1 MIPKDDEMIFI
12 KLAWRNL
19 FRNKRR
25 TLISSLAIGMG
36 LAALIL
42 SDGVMLGLVRVMVK
56 LATSSFLGEAQIQN
70 ADFRRTQDVQQVIF
84 NHTAVMNGLAQEELV
99 DKFSPR
105 VISLAMIS
113 SPANVSGVS
122 LIGMDPSRGKYLTK
136 IDDAIVQG
144 DYFGGDDDREIVL
157 GVKLVEILEAELGD
171 RIVVTVSQ
179 AHSGDLSQEMFR
191 ISGIY
196 DMKDRTLNSGM
207 AFVRLSRAQK
217 MLGLGDNIHQI
228 AIKFKD
234 PKTSE
239 NLQLPF
245 WEKYSSHGNQAL
257 SWMQLMPQIK
267 SMIDL
272 SQISTL
278 IMAVI
283 LIGVVAFVI
292 LNTLFMSIF
301 ERMFEFGVLRAI
313 GTRAFGI
320 SKLILFEAGSLAV
333 ISIILGALLGLAST
347 LVLAA
352 IGINYGGA
360 EFYGLTFN
368 ESIRPELRVMQF
380 IIYPFWVF
388 VFTLAIGIYPAI
400 HAARI
405 EPARAMR
412 KSF

>member
-1 MIPKDDEMIFI
+1 
-12 KLAWRNL
+12 
-19 FRNKRR
+19 
-25 TLISSLAIGMG
+25 LISSLAIGMG

-42 SDGVMLGLVRVMVK
+42 SDGVMIGLVRVMVK
-56 LATSSFLGEAQIQN
+56 LATSSFLGEAQIQS
-70 ADFRRTQDVQQVIF
+70 ADFRQTQDVQKVIIDQ
-84 NHTAVMNGLAQEELV
+84 NGVINGLTQEKLV

-105 VISLAMIS
+105 VLSLAMIS

-122 LIGMDPSRGKYLTK
+122 LVGVDPSREKYLTK
-136 IDDAIVQG
+136 IAGAVVQG
-144 DYFGGDDDREIVL
+144 NYFSGDDDREIVL
-157 GVKLVEILEAELGD
+157 GVKLAETLEAELGD

-207 AFVRLSRAQK
+207 AFIRLSQAQK

-239 NLQLPF
+239 NLLLPF
-245 WEKYSSHGNQAL
+245 WKNYSSNGNQAL

-272 SQISTL
+272 SQVSTL

-301 ERMFEFGVLRAI
+301 ERMFEFGVLRAL

-347 LVLAA
+347 MILAA

-368 ESIRPELRVMQF
+368 ESIRPEFQIKQYIM
-380 IIYPFWVF
+380 YPIWVF
-388 VFTLAIGIYPAI
+388 LFTLFIGIYPAV

-405 EPARAMR
+405 QPAAAMR

>member
-1 MIPKDDEMIFI
+1 MIFI

-25 TLISSLAIGMG
+25 TLISSLAIGLG

-56 LATSSFLGEAQIQN
+56 LATSSFMGEAQIQN
-70 ADFRRTQDVQQVIF
+70 SDFRRTQDVQQVIF
-84 NHTAVMNGLAQEELV
+84 DHTAVINGLSQEELV

-105 VISLAMIS
+105 VLSLAMIS

-122 LIGMDPSRGKYLTK
+122 LVGVDPSSERYLSK
-136 IDDAIVQG
+136 IDDAVVQG
-144 DYFGGDDDREIVL
+144 NYFTGYDDREIVM
-157 GVKLVEILEAELGD
+157 GVKLAEILEAELGD

-207 AFVRLSRAQK
+207 AFIRLSRAQK
-217 MLGLGDNIHQI
+217 MLGLGDNVHQI

-245 WEKYSSHGNQAL
+245 WGKYSTHGNQAL
-257 SWMQLMPQIK
+257 SWMQLMPQVK

-272 SQISTL
+272 SQVSTL

-301 ERMFEFGVLRAI
+301 ERMFEFGVLRAL

-333 ISIILGALLGLAST
+333 ISIALGALLGLAST

-368 ESIRPELRVMQF
+368 ESIRPEFRLMQY

-388 VFTLAIGIYPAI
+388 IFTLAIGIYPAI
-400 HAARI
+400 HASRI
-405 EPARAMR
+405 EPAKAMR